1 MELLAEGEFEVRN
14 PATLERVGA
23 VPATAPASVQEVV
36 VEARLAQERWAEST
50 WAERRALLGRVASYL
65 LDNLDEVT
73 ATITAETGKPLTEA
87 ITVEALSA
95 LDSLVWFGANA
106 ERVLR
111 AERLRFPQ
119 PWLRHKRGWLVYE
132 PRGVVG
138 IVSPWNYPLAIPLTQ
153 VATAVAAGNAAV
165 LKPSELT
172 PLTGAWIGRAF
183 EAAAAPPGLVR
194 VIQGDGRTGD
204 ALVQA
209 RGLGKLVFTGS
220 VAVGRKVAAAAG
232 ERLVPVTLELGGKDP
247 MLVFDDAEVD
257 RSVDGAVWGSFLNC
271 GQTCSGIER
280 IYVQRAL
287 YEPFVEELAR
297 RTRALRIGRGDES
310 GVDLGPLISEGQRA
324 RVEELV
330 ADALSRGA
338 VARTGAR
345 RPATSLPGWFYEPTV
360 LVDVPAEAR
369 LHGEE
374 IFGPVVAVSPFADE
388 NEAVRL
394 ANDSRFGLGASVWT
408 RDAARARRVSARL
421 EAGSVWT
428 NDFSYSYG
436 TSQASWGG
444 RKESGFGRTHSKHSL
459 YEMSNVKYVD
469 ADRGRVSVPWWY
481 PYDDRLTDG
490 FRGALGLFY
499 GQGARARAASA
510 WRYRRGLVE
519 VGRRYLR

>member
-1 MELLAEGEFEVRN
+1 MELLAEGELEVRN
-14 PATLERVGA
+14 PATLELVGA

-36 VEARLAQERWAEST
+36 AEARLAQERWGEST
-50 WAERRALLGRVASYL
+50 WEERRSLLGRVASYL
-65 LDNLDEVT
+65 LDDLDEVT
-73 ATITAETGKPLTEA
+73 VTITAETGKPLAEA
-87 ITVEALSA
+87 ITTDAISA
-95 LDSLVWFGANA
+95 LDGLVWLGANA

-119 PWLRHKRGWLVYE
+119 PYLRHKRGWLVYE

-138 IVSPWNYPLAIPLTQ
+138 IVSPWNYPLGIPLTQ

-165 LKPSELT
+165 LKPSELA
-172 PLTGAWIGRAF
+172 PLTGAWVGRAF
-183 EAAAAPPGLVR
+183 EAAGAPPGLVR
-194 VIQGDGRTGD
+194 VIQGDGRTGE
-204 ALVQA
+204 ALVRA
-209 RGLGKLVFTGS
+209 RGLAKLVFTGS
-220 VAVGRKVAAAAG
+220 ARVGRKVGAAAG

-247 MLVFDDAEVD
+247 MLVFDDADLD
-257 RSVDGAVWGSFLNC
+257 RAVDGAVWGSFLNC

-280 IYVQRAL
+280 IYVHRAL

-297 RTRALRIGRGDES
+297 RTRALRIGRGDQS
-310 GVDLGPLISEGQRA
+310 GVDLGPLISEEQRT

-330 ADALSRGA
+330 ADALTCGA
-338 VARTGAR
+338 VARTGAQ
-345 RPATSLPGWFYEPTV
+345 RPETTLAGWFYEPTV
-360 LVDVPAEAR
+360 LVDVPADAR

-374 IFGPVVAVSPFADE
+374 IFGPVVVAAPFGDE
-388 NEAVRL
+388 DEAVRL

-408 RDAARARRVSARL
+408 RDAVRARRVSARL

-428 NDFSYSYG
+428 NDFSYSYA

-444 RKESGFGRTHSKHSL
+444 RKESGFGRSHSKHAL

-469 ADRGRVSVPWWY
+469 ADRGRVGVPWWY

-499 GQGARARAASA
+499 RQGVRAKAATA
-510 WRYRRGLVE
+510 WRYRGGLVE
-519 VGRRYLR
+519 LGRRYLR